1 MYGNTVDDNKI
12 YCITGNDC
20 VLTNN
25 SSDTNQESRS
35 VNDYQA
41 TT

>member
-1 MYGNTVDDNKI
+1 MVMDDNKI
-12 YCITGNDC
+12 YCITDNDC

-25 SSDTNQESRS
+25 SSDTYEESSS
-35 VNDYQA
+35 VYQA

>member
-1 MYGNTVDDNKI
+1 MVMDDNKI

-25 SSDTNQESRS
+25 SSDTITNEESRS
-35 VNDYQA
+35 VYHYQA